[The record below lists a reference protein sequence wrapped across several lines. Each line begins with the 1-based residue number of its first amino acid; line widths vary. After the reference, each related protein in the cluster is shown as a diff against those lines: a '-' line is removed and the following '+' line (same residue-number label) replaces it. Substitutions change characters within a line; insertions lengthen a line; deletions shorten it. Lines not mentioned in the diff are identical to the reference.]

1 MQLAKLAPHFFLESE
16 LVVDSSC
23 IYNLAHVVF
32 AFVYQNNNFG
42 FVPGPISDKL
52 SVHDSAPECSTSS
65 SPGVQWSAGFP
76 ECSTSSSPGVQQSA
90 GYPKN
95 TPRIVGIFLVPSVN
109 YIISVLSVLRC
120 GEAFVPLDPSWPKER
135 ILSIVSSSEADLII
149 GCSLSI
155 DGIYSHELDKSH
167 WFVNCSSRPILL
179 ISAKDNL
186 EEHAAPS
193 QLAWPCESERPSL
206 FCYLMY
212 TSGSTGKPKGV
223 CGTEPG
229 LLNRFLWMQELYPL
243 HGEELLLFKTSISF
257 IDHLQEFLG
266 ALLTSC
272 TLVVPPFHEIRENPF
287 SILDYIQAYS
297 INRLVSVPSLMR
309 VILPALQ
316 SQGPSNMK
324 IRSSLKMLVLSGEI
338 LHLSLWDLLSKLL
351 PDTAILN
358 LYGST
363 ELATGGRRFL
373 VFEESL
379 YTVTEN
385 TTAVSQYNPLDPVPA
400 LKISLVWFYHRYKS
414 LKSTDMAVGTVNNQ
428 NCDMDLFVVSGDCT
442 YYDCKS
448 LPLILE
454 SEALSSV
461 PIGMPIPN
469 CDVVLVGEDASDQG
483 EIYVGGLCVAT
494 GYFNFPSIVPLDH
507 VELPQNFCFCSSVNE
522 QGSRHYFRTGDFA
535 RRLQNGDLVFLG
547 RKDRTIKVNGQRI
560 ALEEI
565 ESTLREHPDVDDAA
579 VFSCEGQGEV
589 AVLEAYIITKQK
601 DEYAGSLRS
610 SIRSWIVSKLPLAMI
625 PNQFFFTKSFPVSS
639 SGKVEYK
646 LLGDTRCSMAPV
658 HSENEEF
665 PNRDLLRV
673 IKEIFCEVLMVEK
686 VSSDD
691 DFFAMGG
698 DSIAAAHAS
707 HKLGIDMTLL
717 YTFPSPLKLQK
728 VLQKEGL
735 GNRDSRVDADQ
746 PVLKMKAPKE
756 SMPLSLYSR
765 APDLYKSKPHGR
777 SRTTRSSTADY
788 HPLKYMKMDSC
799 INSKGIG
806 PGDVYA
812 WKSISIPTAC
822 SFSRC
827 NKVMPQQKYE
837 AKSLCQAWSKEIPG
851 DKEVCMRELW
861 KVYMESCVDASP
873 LVVCRE
879 GDISLFIG
887 SHSHKFLCIDAKS
900 GLEKWVVKLEGRV
913 ECSAAIVGDF
923 SLVVVG
929 CYSGNIYF
937 LDFLNGNI
945 RWTFQTSGEVKSQPL
960 VDNCRNLVW
969 CGSYDHSL
977 YALDYVSYCCMYKLH
992 CGGSIYGS
1000 PAIDEVGDKLYV
1012 ASTSGRV
1019 TAVSITALPFIKL
1032 WQQDLGA
1039 PVFGSLSINSSS
1051 GNVICCMVNGHVVSL
1066 DTSGSIVWRAVTGG
1080 PIFSGPCISHTLP
1093 SEVLVCSRDGSI
1105 YCFELERGDLLWK
1118 HNVGDPITSSA
1129 YVDEHLQLG
1138 FQLSHLPDRLVCV
1151 CASSGSIHLLRI
1163 NLELFEETK
1172 GPRNAFVQ
1180 EFARLD
1186 LQGDIFSSP
1195 VMIGGRVF
1203 VGCRDDYVHCICIE
1217 GHIPV
1222 DT

>member
-1 MQLAKLAPHFFLESE
+1 MHAPIVITTAAAGIGDCGWIQLAKLAPHFFLESE
-16 LVVDSSC
+16 LVVHSSC
-23 IYNLAHVVF
+23 VYNSAHVVF
-32 AFVYQNNNFG
+32 ALAYQNNNFG
-42 FVPGPISDKL
+42 FVPGPISGKL
-52 SVHDSAPECSTSS
+52 SVHDSVSECSTSS
-65 SPGVQWSAGFP
+65 SPGVQRSAGFP
-76 ECSTSSSPGVQQSA
+76 ECSTPSSPGIQRSA
-90 GYPKN
+90 EYPKKY
-95 TPRIVGIFLVPSVN
+95 TPRIVGIFVVPSVN

-120 GEAFVPLDPSWPKER
+120 GEAFVPLDPSWPQER
-135 ILSIVSSSEADLII
+135 ILSIVSSSEADLI
-149 GCSLSI
+149 
-155 DGIYSHELDKSH
+155 LDKSH
-167 WFVNCSSRPILL
+167 WLVNCSSRPILL
-179 ISAKDNL
+179 ISAKDSL

-223 CGTEPG
+223 CGTESG
-229 LLNRFLWMQELYPL
+229 LLNCFLWMQELYPL

-272 TLVVPPFHEIRENPF
+272 TL
-287 SILDYIQAYS
+287 AYS

-309 VILPALQ
+309 AILPALQ

-363 ELATGGRRFL
+363 E
-373 VFEESL
+373 
-379 YTVTEN
+379 
-385 TTAVSQYNPLDPVPA
+385 
-400 LKISLVWFYHRYKS
+400 
-414 LKSTDMAVGTVNNQ
+414 
-428 NCDMDLFVVSGDCT
+428 VSGDCT

-494 GYFNFPSIVPLDH
+494 GYFNFPSILPLDH
-507 VELPQNFCFCSSVNE
+507 VELPQNFCFCSPVNE

-535 RRLQNGDLVFLG
+535 RQLQNGDMVFLG

-565 ESTLREHPDVDDAA
+565 ER
-579 VFSCEGQGEV
+579 QGEA
-589 AVLEAYIITKQK
+589 AVLEAYLIIKQK
-601 DEYAGSLRS
+601 DEYTESLRS
-610 SIRSWIVSKLPLAMI
+610 SIRSWMVKKLPLAMI

-646 LLGDTRCSMAPV
+646 LLGDTRCSMAHV

-673 IKEIFCEVLMVEK
+673 IKETFCEALMVEK

-691 DFFAMGG
+691 NFFAMGG

-707 HKLGIDMTLL
+707 HKLGINMTLL

-728 VLQKEGL
+728 VLEKEGL
-735 GNRDSRVDADQ
+735 RNRDSRVDADQ

-799 INSKGIG
+799 INSKGVG

-812 WKSISIPTAC
+812 WKSISIPKAC

-827 NKVMPQQKYE
+827 NKVVHQQKSE
-837 AKSLCQAWSKEIPG
+837 VKSLCQAWSKEIPG
-851 DKEVCMRELW
+851 DKEVRMRELW

-873 LVVCRE
+873 LVVYRE

-887 SHSHKFLCIDAKS
+887 SHSHNFLCIDAKS
-900 GLEKWVVKLEGRV
+900 GFIKWVVKLEGRV

-945 RWTFQTSGEVKSQPL
+945 QWTFQTSGSKVTTIGRQLQEL
-960 VDNCRNLVW
+960 GL
-969 CGSYDHSL
+969 
-977 YALDYVSYCCMYKLH
+977 LH

-1000 PAIDEVGDKLYV
+1000 PAINEVGNKLYV

-1019 TAVSITALPFIKL
+1019 TAVSITALPFSKL

-1039 PVFGSLSINSSS
+1039 PVFGSLSINSSN

-1066 DTSGSIVWRAVTGG
+1066 DTSGSIVWSAVSGG

-1093 SEVLVCSRDGSI
+1093 SEVLVCSRDGNI
-1105 YCFELERGDLLWK
+1105 YCFELEKGHLRWK

-1129 YVDEHLQLG
+1129 YVDEHLQLD

-1172 GPRNAFVQ
+1172 GRRNTFVQ

-1195 VMIGGRVF
+1195 VMIGGRVL
-1203 VGCRDDYVHCICIE
+1203 VGCSYDYVHCICIE
-1217 GHIPV
+1217 GHISV